1 MGPTVRS
8 SGPARRRRRFRAAAE
23 GVRRRPPTAP
33 ARRGDSEL
41 LALSAEP
48 YVDAAEAHDRLRALC
63 AAFEARRD
71 RRAAFLSVYV
81 RMTGAVAARV
91 RREEFEDPE
100 WVHDYLVAFANLYR
114 EAIHDYESGNLSSL
128 ADPWLLAFDAAE
140 RGDSLVLQDTA
151 LGVNAHINYDL
162 SLAVA
167 AVGVDPDRAAKR
179 ADHRAVTDVIRD
191 VVDETQDALAARD
204 AAGLRMLDESLGSFD
219 ERFLVFTVD
228 ECRDSAWRTAVALR
242 SRFGARRRL
251 ARWTN
256 AVTSTGAAHLILSS
270 RASDRVHESLRTLE
284 RTAGED
290 R

>member
-1 MGPTVRS
+1 MQPTARS
-8 SGPARRRRRFRAAAE
+8 SGPARRRRRVRAAAE
-23 GVRRRPPTAP
+23 GVRRRPPTP
-33 ARRGDSEL
+33 SARQSDPEL

-48 YVDAAEAHDRLRALC
+48 YADADEAHDRLRALC
-63 AAFEARRD
+63 AAFEARGD

-81 RMTGAVAARV
+81 RMTGAVAERI
-91 RREEFEDPE
+91 RRGAFEDPE

-114 EAIHDYESGNLSSL
+114 VAVHDYESGNFASL

-140 RGDSLVLQDTA
+140 RGDSLVVQDAA

-167 AVGVDPDRAAKR
+167 AVDVDPDRAIKR

-191 VVDETQDALAARD
+191 VVDATQDALAARD
-204 AAGLRMLDESLGSFD
+204 AAGLRALDESLGPFD

-242 SRFGARRRL
+242 SRSRLRRRL

-270 RASDRVHESLRTLE
+270 RANDRVHESLRALE
-284 RTAGED
+284 RAAEEE